1 MKIQTIAALT
11 VSALLLTA
19 CGEKNAEYYYNH
31 PDELKPILAACEEK
45 AKGADD
51 ATLTALKADKECLAV
66 GLAAAG
72 IQLGDYK
79 KAVMEEEKY
88 GWAVYV
94 QGILDAKQKLKDDY
108 ALLDKIEKIE
118 NPKEARD
125 MLIHNF
131 FRCPDIGLKYK
142 EKGTEKELCERAGK
156 LYNKLSD
163 DLGLMDGFR
172 LNK

>member
-11 VSALLLTA
+11 ISALLLTA

-51 ATLTALKADKECLAV
+51 ATLTALKADKECSVV

-88 GWAVYV
+88 GWAAYV
-94 QGILDAKQKLKDDY
+94 QGILDAKQKLKNDY
-108 ALLDKIEKIE
+108 ALLEQIEKME
-118 NPKEARD
+118 PQEAKNTLLD
-125 MLIHNF
+125 NF
-131 FRCPDIGLKYK
+131 LRCPDIGLRHREK
-142 EKGTEKELCERAGK
+142 ETEKDLCEKAGS
-156 LYNKLSD
+156 LYNKAKSD
-163 DLGLMDGFR
+163 LK
-172 LNK
+172 LNKSVN

>member
-51 ATLTALKADKECLAV
+51 ATLTALKADKECSAV

-88 GWAVYV
+88 GWAAYV

-108 ALLDKIEKIE
+108 ALLEQIEKME
-118 NPKEARD
+118 PQEAKNTLLD
-125 MLIHNF
+125 NF
-131 FRCPDIGLKYK
+131 LRCPDIGLRHR
-142 EKGTEKELCERAGK
+142 EEETEKELCEKAGS
-156 LYNKLSD
+156 LYNKAKL
-163 DLGLMDGFR
+163 DLK
-172 LNK
+172 LNKSVN